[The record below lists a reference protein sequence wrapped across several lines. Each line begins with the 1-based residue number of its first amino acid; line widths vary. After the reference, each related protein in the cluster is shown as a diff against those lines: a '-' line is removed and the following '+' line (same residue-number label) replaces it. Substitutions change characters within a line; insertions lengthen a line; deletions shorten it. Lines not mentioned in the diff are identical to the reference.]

1 MKWLR
6 PEPLRPYQISE
17 DGKWIVNR
25 VSVCGVANYALVRL
39 GKRIVT
45 RSGAEVWEG
54 SVIVAVGARDECLEA
69 MNREADD
76 VPAG

>member
-25 VSVCGVANYALVRL
+25 ASVCGAPAYMLVRL

-45 RSGAEVWEG
+45 RNGGEMWEG
-54 SVIVAVGARDECLEA
+54 SVIVATGSKAVCEGRADE
-69 MNREADD
+69 
-76 VPAG
+76 PAN

>member
-25 VSVCGVANYALVRL
+25 VFVCGVANYALVRL

-45 RSGAEVWEG
+45 RNGGEMWEG
-54 SVIVAVGARDECLEA
+54 SQIVATGSKAECEGRADEVSLG
-69 MNREADD
+69 
-76 VPAG
+76 V